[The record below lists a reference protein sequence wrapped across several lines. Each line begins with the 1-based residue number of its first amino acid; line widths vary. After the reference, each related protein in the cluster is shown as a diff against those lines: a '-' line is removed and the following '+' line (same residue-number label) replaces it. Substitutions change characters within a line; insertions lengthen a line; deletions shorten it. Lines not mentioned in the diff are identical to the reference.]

1 MLALEYAAQN
11 LLHAAG
17 YHRYS
22 SHYQSRHVETTARNI
37 VHRTGVEEG
46 KDGGWRCG
54 VNVGLMWS
62 WHLLHNTDVAA
73 TAEIALC
80 QLGAGAISVK
90 MAEKKRSV
98 WGLHAPARV
107 HIGEQ

>member
-17 YHRYS
+17 YYRYS

-46 KDGGWRCG
+46 QDGECRCG
-54 VNVGLMWS
+54 VSVGLS
-62 WHLLHNTDVAA
+62 VGLAF
-73 TAEIALC
+73 
-80 QLGAGAISVK
+80 AGQHRCCRHCRKCAVG
-90 MAEKKRSV
+90 
-98 WGLHAPARV
+98 W
-107 HIGEQ
+107 EQV